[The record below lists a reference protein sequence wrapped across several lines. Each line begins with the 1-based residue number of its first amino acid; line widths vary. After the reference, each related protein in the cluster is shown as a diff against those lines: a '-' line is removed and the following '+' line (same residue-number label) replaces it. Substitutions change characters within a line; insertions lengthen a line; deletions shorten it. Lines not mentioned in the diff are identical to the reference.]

1 LENNCAPAGNLLIIK
16 KRLRIAGHKKNKI
29 IMEAMMI
36 IILLLL
42 ALRNSDLFKMI
53 NIKNRKAVF
62 NSKNSDQ
69 FFDQTFIEAK
79 TFYVNLFNK
88 VPCIAYI
95 GNVDTKKIFE
105 LIGSGKYGKV
115 KDVYQRIFHDWD
127 DDTIHFSKT
136 IFVVENNLMV
146 ELGTDWLEMQFANND
161 YENANKMLKEFKTLK
176 AEKEKD
182 YEINIISL
190 NGNQLDLK
198 TLSITPTL
206 LNIDLYYNDD
216 FKAVDVVIKERLA
229 REKDKG
235 IVLLHGLPGTGKT
248 TYLRHLIGNLKKKVM
263 FVSPS
268 VAGNLMNPEFMD
280 LLLENPNTVLVIE
293 DAENIIVDR
302 RYNSNSS
309 VSNLLNISDGLLSD
323 CLNVQIICTFNSEI
337 GLVDNALLRKG
348 RLIARYEFGK
358 LSVNKANALS
368 KHLDLKTVFSKPA
381 TLAQITNPEENYQEV
396 VKANIIGF
404 RREVMMEN

>member
-1 LENNCAPAGNLLIIK
+1 
-16 KRLRIAGHKKNKI
+16 
-29 IMEAMMI
+29 MVT
-36 IILLLL
+36 IILLFL
-42 ALRNSDLFKMI
+42 ALRYSDLLKMI
-53 NIKNRKAVF
+53 KIKNRKAAF
-62 NSKNSDQ
+62 KSKNSDQ
-69 FFDQTFIEAK
+69 FFDQNFIEAK
-79 TFYVNLFNK
+79 TFYVKLFNT

-95 GNVDTKKIFE
+95 GSVDTKKIFE
-105 LIGSGKYGKV
+105 LINGGKYGKV
-115 KDVYQRIFHDWD
+115 KDVYQRIYHDWED
-127 DDTIHFSKT
+127 DKIRFSKT
-136 IFVVENNLMV
+136 IFVIENKLMV
-146 ELGTDWLEMQFANND
+146 ELGSDWLEMHFANND
-161 YENANKMLKEFKTLK
+161 YKNANKMLKEFKTLK

-198 TLSITPTL
+198 TLSIIPTS

-216 FKAVDVVIKERLA
+216 FKAIDMVIKERLA
-229 REKDKG
+229 KEKDKG

-248 TYLRHLIGNLKKKVM
+248 TYLRHLIGNLTKKVM
-263 FVSPS
+263 FVSPG

-280 LLLENPNTVLVIE
+280 LLLDNPNTVLVIE
-293 DAENIIVDR
+293 DAENIIMDR
-302 RYNSNSS
+302 RYSSVSS

-358 LSVNKANALS
+358 LSVDKANALS
-368 KHLDLKTVFSKPA
+368 KHLDMKTVFNKPM
-381 TLAQITNPEENYQEV
+381 TLAEITNPEENYQEV
-396 VKANIIGF
+396 VKTNIMGF